1 MPYDVLLFLCMIWG
15 FNHIKHSC
23 LEYFFLFPYAKGFQ
37 APLIYLFEM
46 RSMFLAFIVM
56 ILCCST
62 LELFSK

>member
-1 MPYDVLLFLCMIWG
+1 MMFCYFCVWYGVLITLNIPVS
-15 FNHIKHSC
+15 NI
-23 LEYFFLFPYAKGFQ
+23 FLFPYAKGFQ